1 MSKTSAA
8 HVSAALGRWHT
19 RASEPSGARS
29 GFVVSVGGVQNL
41 GPTVIVRYQ
50 DYDYGYSNAEFDAV
64 SRICEKAFSE
74 YAATLARAGY
84 VTEKWMKYDGSQL
97 GLFVT
102 GKK

>member
-1 MSKTSAA
+1 MSKISAA
-8 HVSAALGRWHT
+8 HVSAVLGRWYT
-19 RASEPSGARS
+19 RASDERDRVS
-29 GFVVSVGGVQNL
+29 GFVVST
-41 GPTVIVRYQ
+41 GPTASIPAVTVSYQ
-50 DYDYGYSNAEFDAV
+50 DYSYGSSDAEQERAGKVIEAAFD
-64 SRICEKAFSE
+64 E

>member
-1 MSKTSAA
+1 
-8 HVSAALGRWHT
+8 
-19 RASEPSGARS
+19 
-29 GFVVSVGGVQNL
+29 
-41 GPTVIVRYQ
+41 
-50 DYDYGYSNAEFDAV
+50 V

-102 GKK
+102 GRK

>member
-1 MSKTSAA
+1 VSKISAA

-19 RASEPSGARS
+19 RASEPSGRVS
-29 GFVVSVGGVQNL
+29 GFVVSIDPVRQL
-41 GPTVIVRYQ
+41 GSTVTVRYQ
-50 DYDYGYSNAEFDAV
+50 DYDHGYSNAETEAV
-64 SRICEKAFSE
+64 SRIATKAFGE

>member
-1 MSKTSAA
+1 MSKISAA
-8 HVSAALGRWHT
+8 HVSAVLGKRHP

-29 GFVVSVGGVQNL
+29 GFVVQIGGVENL
-41 GPTVIVRYQ
+41 GLTVIVAYQ
-50 DYDYGYSNAEFDAV
+50 DYDHGYSNAETEAV
-64 SRICEKAFSE
+64 SRIATKAFSE

-102 GKK
+102 GKL